1 MTPSKSVTASI
12 RFLFLGLTLLVGC
25 GGGGDDP
32 NPAGNACVTAID
44 CQLGSGFE
52 CIDGVCAAC
61 VLGEVGC
68 PCRPGARCEEGAVCG
83 AGNVCAIPDCTLG
96 TAGCACTPSGAC
108 LEDGLHC
115 SRNVCAAAETNCTA
129 GEIDCACA
137 GGSCSPGLACFEG
150 RVCMDATGHLGGACF
165 EDGSCFAGNR
175 CERNTCVACRPGTQG
190 CSCEGNELCVEGLE
204 CRASL
209 CIATT
214 GFANGPVTNPTCY
227 SPCSDDLNDA
237 SGFHAC
243 VDGLMEGCFG
253 GLTCEDGQ
261 CIPDA
266 APPQS
271 CNLDIDCP
279 DFQAC
284 LSGFCVAN
292 CENDAGCVA
301 GAVCR
306 RKVCRKECTL
316 ENDACPSDHH
326 CDLEDGVTG
335 ACMQDDTSSPSTN
348 AAPDTRFTLSRN
360 TLVLSNAVPEAT
372 ITITNTSNVDATY
385 SIEKRFQRHHAD
397 DRGMITTTFGNA
409 SHAIEPDLSI
419 CTPGTLGCRCAGPQQ
434 DLCGDL
440 ESGLPM
446 ECASIDGD
454 NVCRPP
460 QCTSQDALGC
470 VCEGQDCLTYCNAE
484 VCPLRWLD
492 LSVTRDNQTL
502 VAETEKV
509 RSSFSVPAGGTA
521 TLRVKGADGS
531 PHTAWQGQ
539 LLVTENGSRHSREIG
554 LTYSQRPDGAWSGE
568 IYYFG
573 DFRLNNAGLLAW
585 MQSNHT
591 QGASAMQNAF
601 LQAWSSFRNG
611 TLELDRFKALLTATQ
626 TESWRSP
633 GMRAACP
640 SGSACYPFTN
650 TDGYLIYTL
659 DANAEA
665 VPSGVV
671 ELPFAMNIRHDA
683 DQRFT
688 GKVVSDSALMFP
700 GDPAIDLVFERD
712 PSECSS
718 RGASGCLV
726 FIDDFSFTS
735 VVGARHSDGP
745 CTGRFTSKGTPW
757 LVPGFLDDAVLD
769 TVSGT
774 YRQPVCRDTAGPYT
788 PDGPAAIERNASL
801 AAANPVADG
810 QTRTR
815 TVELI
820 DGALINN
827 DTVFVIF
834 RERMRTWIPGSGD
847 IWAYGYMLLVKQ
859 ERALAD
865 EDFVGQEAA
874 PETTHV
880 SPPLTCDA
888 DLLLDVGVGINN
900 PVALTQ
906 VLIEGVTEEQRGV
919 VITPQSEEKLHYLC
933 VETGELDG
941 GVDPLSA
948 NPCPAGSTVRFFTTM
963 ETVLSANDVK
973 SQACQSNGTCG
984 RTLENW
990 RRLGLIE
997 QEDPFWLCT
1006 DDTRAFCSDDRH
1018 DLRNGKRFYQRVPGV
1033 QAFASLPIAVDD
1045 AFRYR
1050 TRFQNRAGTNLG
1062 FTPELCVGSS
1072 DIVPYCYDAKAI
1084 EDIEKRVD
1092 CLMVLFTEHGPQ
1104 IRQQSVGTYTR
1115 LRDYLSENFS
1125 FDSELDV
1132 STNTT
1137 VFHSGFETLDLELLI
1152 MLGDDAYTK
1161 ALSSRFDLAGL
1172 ALASFPGAQLEPGG
1186 INLSGVAGAEM
1197 SQLYLASQYYQRG
1210 LDRFFRLLGPID
1222 RSLDGAPGDQI
1233 IDQATVSTYIGHLIR
1248 ASSQKARIASEIAAR
1263 YQNFSRP
1270 EIARLVI
1277 ERGYVAAYLESVI
1290 FTHLMQNI
1298 VDISAPEDVA
1308 QIAKDIQTA
1317 QTTYRVALSDMRARY
1332 DAISEDVDFF
1342 GFPAD
1347 FIPFPALE
1355 AQVGR
1360 DTGFEVA
1367 ANRAFL
1373 RIGIASSAEELAISS
1388 GRSFDTDAASFQN
1401 ELTRVENSYE
1411 AQLLEICGSFTS
1423 EGRVYPAIRKYAYLD
1438 PRTRVVGDP
1447 CGLVGNG
1454 SIHNALGD
1462 VDVAAVRIQQV
1473 QTQIFN
1479 TGEEARIEEDRIDA
1493 TCDTKDS
1500 WQQIYTD
1507 ARSDQNTI
1515 QRRLDRLNLAHSELE
1530 RAGQLAQTAAQLGKC
1545 LVIAGTSNG
1554 TDCATAGV
1562 SGAIL
1567 AGTIVGIEAGILG
1580 LGISINHQ
1588 QENLREAQ
1596 TREAAIIYDFCTDE
1610 GSSLVQI
1617 DAEAR
1622 IQTILL
1628 RVAELELEALQ
1639 ARYQLQQALARVE
1652 QLRNQGRR
1660 VEAELE
1666 EMTQLTIN
1674 VEAARNNPNVRIYKN
1689 DAIIN
1694 ADKTFTSALREVYK
1708 ATLVFEYH
1716 TSQSYAPKEELFL
1729 TRMVARGDYN
1739 LQNYLTQLEDEFRFF
1754 EDTVGTRD
1762 QRLLRL
1768 SMRDDILRIP
1778 YTKASGEPLT
1788 QADRFTMFRERL
1800 TNGGLLDENGY
1811 IAAPFNVD
1819 LTALSPLTSNHKISY
1834 VEAELVGSGVG
1845 DPLAK
1850 VYLRMSGTS
1859 AIRELAGGMAYYT
1872 FPTRTGVINAFVN
1885 GSKPFDPL
1893 IYRTSRF
1900 TERPLVNSRWELMIN
1915 RIDEPDNEDLGLD
1928 GVTDIF
1934 LYFYY
1939 SDFTNL

>member
-1 MTPSKSVTASI
+1 MNTSK
-12 RFLFLGLTLLVGC
+12 LLDRLLQVLLLCVAIAGC
-25 GGGGDDP
+25 GGGGEDS
-32 NPAGNACVTAID
+32 PAGTQCVTAMD

-52 CIDGVCAAC
+52 CIDGTCAAC
-61 VLGEVGC
+61 VLGEIGC
-68 PCRPGARCEEGAVCG
+68 PCRPGARCEDGAVCG
-83 AGNVCAIPDCTLG
+83 SGNLCATPTCTLG
-96 TAGCACTPSGAC
+96 TADCACTPAGGCVES
-108 LEDGLHC
+108 GLHC
-115 SRNVCAAAETNCTA
+115 SRNVCTTTDTNCVA

-137 GGSCSPGLACFEG
+137 GGSCGPGLACFEG
-150 RVCMDATGHLGGACF
+150 RVCVDNTGRLGGGCF
-165 EDGSCFAGNR
+165 EDGSCFNGNR

-190 CSCEGNELCVEGLE
+190 CSCDSNAGCADGLE
-204 CRASL
+204 CQASL
-209 CIATT
+209 CVATT
-214 GFANGPVTNPTCY
+214 GFATGPVTNPVCHT
-227 SPCSDDLNDA
+227 PCSDDLNDA

-253 GLTCEDGQ
+253 GLTCDDGQ
-261 CIPDA
+261 CLPPS
-266 APPQS
+266 APATA

-284 LSGFCVAN
+284 LSGFCVSN
-292 CENDAGCVA
+292 CESDAGCIS

-306 RKVCRKECTL
+306 RKVCRKSCTL
-316 ENDACPSDHH
+316 EDDTCPADHH

-335 ACMQDDTSSPSTN
+335 ACMQDDTNTPSDAVAN
-348 AAPDTRFTLSRN
+348 VGFVVEPGVLA
-360 TLVLSNAVPEAT
+360 LSNAKPAGT
-372 ITITNTSNVDATY
+372 ITITNASQAAASYT
-385 SIEKRFQRHHAD
+385 IEKRLQRHFSDTAGVVTTALGDVSHRVEAD
-397 DRGMITTTFGNA
+397 LAT
-409 SHAIEPDLSI
+409 

-440 ESGLPM
+440 ESGLTM
-446 ECASIDGD
+446 VCTAVGGND
-454 NVCRPP
+454 VCRPP
-460 QCTSQDALGC
+460 VCTSNDAIGC
-470 VCEGQDCLTYCNAE
+470 VCEGEDCLTYCDAE
-484 VCPLRWLD
+484 DCPMRWLD
-492 LSVTRDNQTL
+492 VSVSAEDQT
-502 VAETEKV
+502 VVSETQKI
-509 RSSFSVPAGGTA
+509 RLSFSVPAGESVTVHVGS
-521 TLRVKGADGS
+521 ADGS
-531 PHTAWQGQ
+531 AFASWQGQ
-539 LLVTENGSRHSREIG
+539 LRVTQTQTKRSRDIG
-554 LTYSQRPDGAWSGE
+554 VTYSQRPDGAWSGE
-568 IYYFG
+568 MYYFG
-573 DFRLNNAGLLAW
+573 DFRLSTDGLAAW
-585 MQSNHT
+585 IESGHT
-591 QGASAMQNAF
+591 QNASAMQNAF

-611 TLELDRFKALLTATQ
+611 TLELDRFRALLTATQ

-633 GMRAACP
+633 GMREVCP
-640 SGSACYPFTN
+640 SGSVCYPFTN
-650 TDGYLIYTL
+650 SDGYLIYTL

-665 VPSGVV
+665 VPSGVA
-671 ELPFAMNIRHDA
+671 ELPFAMNIRHDDGA
-683 DQRFT
+683 RFD
-688 GKVVSDSALMFP
+688 GKIVSESALQFP
-700 GDPAIDLVFERD
+700 GDPAVDVVFERD
-712 PSECSS
+712 PSECST
-718 RGASGCLV
+718 RGAGGCIV
-726 FIDDFSFTS
+726 FVDDFSFTS
-735 VVGARHSDGP
+735 VVGARHSDGA
-745 CTGRFTSKGTPW
+745 CTGRFESQRTPW
-757 LVPGFLDDAVLD
+757 LIPGFLDTAVLD
-769 TVSGT
+769 PVTGT
-774 YRQPVCRDTAGPYT
+774 YGQPVCRDTEGPYT
-788 PDGPAAIERNASL
+788 PSSAAALDRNASL

-827 DTVFVIF
+827 DTLFIIF
-834 RERMRTWIPGSGD
+834 RERLRTWIPGGCD
-847 IWAYGYMLLVKQ
+847 LWAYGYVLLVKQ
-859 ERALAD
+859 ERTLED

-880 SPPLTCDA
+880 SAPLVCDA
-888 DLLLDVGVGINN
+888 DLLAEVGGNVND

-906 VLIEGVTEEQRGV
+906 VLLEGVTEARRGV
-919 VITPQSEEKLHYLC
+919 LITPQSEEKVHYLC
-933 VETGELDG
+933 VETGEFNG
-941 GVDPLSA
+941 GSDPLSP
-948 NPCPAGSTVRFFTTM
+948 NPCPGGSTVRFFTTM
-963 ETVLSANDVK
+963 ETILAPVDVN
-973 SQACQSNGTCG
+973 SHACQGNGSCG
-984 RTLENW
+984 ATLDNW

-997 QEDPFWLCT
+997 QEEPFWLCT
-1006 DDTRAFCSDDRH
+1006 DETRAFCSEDRH
-1018 DLRNGKRFYQRVPGV
+1018 DLRNGKRFYRRQPGV
-1033 QAFASLPIAVDD
+1033 QTLPSLPIAVDD

-1072 DIVPYCYDAKAI
+1072 DIIPYCYDAEAI
-1084 EDIEKRVD
+1084 EHIEKRVD
-1092 CLMVLFTEHGPQ
+1092 CLLVMFVERGST

-1132 STNTT
+1132 ATNTT
-1137 VFHSGFETLDLELLI
+1137 VYHSGFETLDLELLI

-1172 ALASFPGAQLEPGG
+1172 AIGAFPGSELEPGG
-1186 INLSGVAGAEM
+1186 IDLSGVAGAEM
-1197 SQLYLASQYYQRG
+1197 LQLYLASQYYQRG
-1210 LDRFFRLLGPID
+1210 LDRFFRLMSLID
-1222 RSLDGAPGDQI
+1222 RSLAGAPGDQI
-1233 IDQATVSTYIGHLIR
+1233 IDQLTVSTYIGHLIR

-1270 EIARLVI
+1270 ALARLVI

-1298 VDISAPEDVA
+1298 VDISAPQDVA
-1308 QIAKDIQTA
+1308 QIAKEIQTA

-1342 GFPAD
+1342 GFPKD

-1355 AQVGR
+1355 VSVGR

-1373 RIGIASSAEELAISS
+1373 RIQIAQSAEELAISS
-1388 GRSFDTDAASFQN
+1388 RRTFDTEAASFQN

-1411 AQLLEICGSFTS
+1411 AQLLEICGSFES
-1423 EGRVYPAIRKYAYLD
+1423 DGRIFPAIRKYAYLD
-1438 PRTRVVGDP
+1438 ARTRIVGDP

-1454 SIHNALGD
+1454 AIHSALAD
-1462 VDVAAVRIQQV
+1462 VDIAATRIQQV
-1473 QTQIFN
+1473 QTQIAN
-1479 TGEEARIEEDRIDA
+1479 AVEEARIEENRIDA
-1493 TCDTKDS
+1493 TCNTKDS
-1500 WQQIYTD
+1500 WEKIFVD
-1507 ARSDQNTI
+1507 ARGDQNTI
-1515 QRRLDRLNLAHSELE
+1515 QRRIERLSLAQSELE
-1530 RAGQLAQTAAQLGKC
+1530 RGSQLAQTIAQLGKC

-1554 TDCATAGV
+1554 TDCASAGIA
-1562 SGAIL
+1562 GGIL
-1567 AGTIVGIEAGILG
+1567 AGTIVGLEAGILG
-1580 LGISINHQ
+1580 LGVAVNQ
-1588 QENLREAQ
+1588 QQVALRRAQ
-1596 TREAAIIYDFCTDE
+1596 TREASIIYDFCTDE
-1610 GSSLVQI
+1610 GTSLVQI

-1639 ARYQLQQALARVE
+1639 SQYRLQQALGRVE
-1652 QLRNQGRR
+1652 QLKNQARR

-1694 ADKTFTSALREVYK
+1694 ADKTFLSALREVYK

-1716 TSQSYAPKEELFL
+1716 TSQSYASKDELFL
-1729 TRMVARGDYN
+1729 TRMAARGDYN

-1754 EDTVGTRD
+1754 EDTVGVRD

-1778 YTKASGEPLT
+1778 FTKASGEPLT
-1788 QADRFTMFRERL
+1788 QSDRFAMFRERL
-1800 TNGGLLDENGY
+1800 TSGALLDENGY

-1819 LTALSPLTSNHKISY
+1819 LDALSPLTRNHKISF

-1859 AIRELAGGMAYYT
+1859 AIRELNGGMAYYT

-1885 GSKPFDPL
+1885 GSKPFDPP

-1900 TERPLVNSRWELMIN
+1900 AERPLLNSRWELMIN
-1915 RIDEPDNEDLGLD
+1915 RVDEPDNEDLGLD